1 MRFSVRILL
10 NLPMSIPF
18 RFQVYNRTLPDDIE
32 LAGGA
37 ALSQSLRG
45 RGTSVFSGSAPPLA
59 GRGLPLPAA
68 EAVASLWSLR
78 LAAEPCVS
86 SSAAAILSV

>member
-1 MRFSVRILL
+1 M
-10 NLPMSIPF
+10 NIPF
-18 RFQVYNRTLPDDIE
+18 CFQVNYRTLSDDTE
-32 LAGGA
+32 QDGGA
-37 ALSQSLRG
+37 PLSQSLRG
-45 RGTSVFSGSAPPLA
+45 RGGTAFSGSAPPLI

-68 EAVASLWSLR
+68 EAAASLWSLR

>member
-1 MRFSVRILL
+1 M
-10 NLPMSIPF
+10 
-18 RFQVYNRTLPDDIE
+18 
-32 LAGGA
+32 A
-37 ALSQSLRG
+37 ALNQSLRG
-45 RGTSVFSGSAPPLA
+45 RDGSAFSGFDPPLV

>member
-10 NLPMSIPF
+10 NLTMNVPF
-18 RFQVYNRTLPDDIE
+18 SFQVTERSQMTESKP
-32 LAGGA
+32 AGA

-45 RGTSVFSGSAPPLA
+45 RGASAFSGSAPPLV

-68 EAVASLWSLR
+68 EAAASLWSLR